1 MRRTVLLLAA
11 LTALSSPAQAQLD
24 PQAVTI
30 LAVRDTG
37 GWRLDVEV
45 EGAGITSASFTPPG
59 GPALDVPCE
68 NDPSVVLCERVE
80 PAPPAAGA
88 ASLAALLTQFPA
100 GSWLV
105 SVNGGALTATVPFAP
120 VEPDGVVTV
129 TDPADGATNVSATPD
144 VTYQNACTSCNFL
157 EFRIE
162 DAATLGETFETST
175 VLFGPA
181 PLPSG
186 QLYFADFGDG
196 PPTPLANGEYQ
207 LLAAAGIGALETTQF
222 DQGDAFEY
230 GAGAS
235 LQAYTLFSV
244 PESAAGSLV
253 AVSALVALADRSRR
267 RSGLAHRSR
276 GDREDAAQA
285 GIAT

>member
-1 MRRTVLLLAA
+1 MRSAVLVLAGIVA
-11 LTALSSPAQAQLD
+11 LASSAQAQLD
-24 PQAVTI
+24 PQLVTI

-37 GWRLDVEV
+37 GWRIDVEV
-45 EGAGITSASFTPPG
+45 EGAGITSAAFTPPG

-68 NDPSVVLCERVE
+68 NDPNVVLCERVE

-100 GSWLV
+100 GNWIV
-105 SVNGGALTATVPFAP
+105 SVNGGALTATLPFDP
-120 VEPDGVVTV
+120 QEPDGVVTV

-144 VTYQNACTSCNFL
+144 VTYQNACASCGFL

-175 VLFGPA
+175 ILFGPA

-196 PPTPLANGEYQ
+196 PPTPLPIGEYQ
-207 LLAAAGIGALETTQF
+207 LVAAAGVGALETSGF
-222 DQGDAFEY
+222 DQGDEFEY

-235 LQAYTLFSV
+235 LQTHTRFSV
-244 PESAAGSLV
+244 PEPDAG
-253 AVSALVALADRSRR
+253 ALVASAALL
-267 RSGLAHRSR
+267 GLATRSKR
-276 GDREDAAQA
+276 PGAMGERN
-285 GIAT
+285 